1 MNGLV
6 KKWLTID
13 GVKLTVREQATH
25 IHAIGQP
32 GTGKSRALESWAMQK
47 VYAKQGFAVL
57 DPAGDLY
64 DNLLLRIS
72 ALAQRDPTLAERVVL
87 MNPSDP
93 TWTVGFNPLQPIQGI
108 YLERLAWYLTDVI
121 VKIWKLE
128 ATAVPRTMRLLTFSF
143 LALAEFSLS
152 LVDLPRFLTD
162 RTFRNSLIAR
172 TKYRQVAEYFSY
184 EFPKREA
191 GVQQWATPVL
201 TKIGPLIFDPD
212 VRLML
217 GARSTINFRKILD
230 NKLILLVNLS
240 KGILGEGNSALLGAF
255 VVALLQKAA
264 LSRADTRFR
273 EPFCLILD
281 EFQNYT
287 TDNIRDILSESRKYG
302 LSLVL
307 AHQYLDQ
314 LQGDLRDA
322 VMNTAGTLACFRLG
336 HQDGNVLARETFPPG
351 SLQETHA
358 EYDLVRLA
366 GQQIPMLQER
376 SEELRHAELVTQL
389 TQLRAR
395 EFWVKR
401 RGPEAPV
408 KHRSLLMPEI
418 ELTDELL
425 KARDELI
432 ASSGKRFGKLK
443 EEVRKEMNGARAE
456 TRKGPISDYDKT

>member
-1 MNGLV
+1 MKGLV

-13 GVKLTVREQATH
+13 GVKLTVRQQETH

-47 VYAKQGFAVL
+47 VLSKQGFAVL

-64 DNLLLRIS
+64 DNLLLQIS
-72 ALAQRDPTLAERVVL
+72 SLAQRDPSLAERVVL

-93 TWTVGFNPLQPIQGI
+93 TWTVGFNPLQPIKGI

-143 LALAEFSLS
+143 LALAEFGLS

-162 RTFRNSLIAR
+162 STFRKALIAK
-172 TKYRQVAEYFSY
+172 TKYREVAEYFNY

-191 GVQQWATPVL
+191 GVHQWATPVL

-217 GARSTINFRKILD
+217 GAHSTINFREILD
-230 NKLILLVNLS
+230 HKLILLVNLS

-255 VVALLQKAA
+255 VVAHLQKAA
-264 LSRADTRFR
+264 LSRADTRQR
-273 EPFCLILD
+273 EPFYVYLD

-287 TDNIRDILSESRKYG
+287 TDNIQDILSESRKYG
-302 LSLVL
+302 LSLIL
-307 AHQYLDQ
+307 AHQFLDQ
-314 LQGDLRDA
+314 LHGTLRDA
-322 VMNTAGTLACFRLG
+322 VLNTAGTLVCFRLG
-336 HQDGNVLARETFPPG
+336 HHDGNLLAREIFPPG
-351 SLQETHA
+351 ALQETHA
-358 EYDLVRLA
+358 EYDLVQLA
-366 GQQIPMLQER
+366 GQRIPVLQER
-376 SEELRHAELVTQL
+376 SEELNHAELVTQL
-389 TQLRAR
+389 TQLQPR

-401 RGPEAPV
+401 RGPDAPV

-443 EEVRKEMNGARAE
+443 EEVRKEMNSARADA
-456 TRKGPISDYDKT
+456 RKGPVTNYEKI